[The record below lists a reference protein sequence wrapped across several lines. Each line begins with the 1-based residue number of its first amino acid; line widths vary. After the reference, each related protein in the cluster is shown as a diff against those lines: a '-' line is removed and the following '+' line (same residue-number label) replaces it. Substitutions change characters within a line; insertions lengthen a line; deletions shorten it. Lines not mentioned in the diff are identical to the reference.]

1 MRLSLCKHAFPVQ
14 PPLGSLAH
22 PGDCTGCGM
31 THDAHNLV
39 LEEQEGR
46 HRIATAARGRCEM
59 CCLPGRMLFTFTPD
73 PGPWDGDVGS
83 HRLCTPCWSAAKLLD
98 ERGEPLTFTTAFDH
112 GTDEQLLRLLGMD
125 A

>member
-14 PPLGSLAH
+14 PPRGSSVH

-31 THDAHNLV
+31 TYAAHALA

-46 HRIATAARGRCEM
+46 HRIATAARGRCER
-59 CCLPGRMLFTFTPD
+59 CCLPGRMLFTFTPT
-73 PGPWDGDVGS
+73 PGPWGGEVDS
-83 HRLCTPCWSAAKLLD
+83 HRLCTPCWSAAKVID
-98 ERGEPLTFTTAFDH
+98 ERGEPLTFTSAFDH
-112 GTDEQLLRLLGMD
+112 GTDEQLLRFLGMD